1 MRRFCNLPMKKI
13 ILNEISKKNITEIPF
28 SIKTPATRPTDKIYE
43 YENTTKN
50 LILERSDSSTAVEG
64 GTARERDDPLSPSNH
79 GLLGSAM
86 AGKWK
91 VTAQQWKHFDLQQP

>member
-1 MRRFCNLPMKKI
+1 
-13 ILNEISKKNITEIPF
+13 
-28 SIKTPATRPTDKIYE
+28 
-43 YENTTKN
+43 
-50 LILERSDSSTAVEG
+50 LILERSDSSTADEG

-91 VTAQQWKHFDLQQP
+91 VTAHQWKHFDLQQP